1 MSEVKICGLRDED
14 SLQAAIDG
22 GTKYIGLN
30 FVGSSPRYIAPSHAA
45 LLIKQF
51 RVYAQFVAL
60 FADESIKKIAAVIEE
75 IQPDMIQ
82 LHGSETPEQ
91 VAFIRSQF
99 GLPVIKAMA
108 LKTASDLE
116 DLPPYMAVA
125 DMLLLDAPHG
135 GSGESFDWNL
145 LQGFACPI
153 PWGLAGGLTAENVG
167 IAISMLHPDFVDV
180 ASGVE
185 EVRGVKSPAKIKA
198 FLEAV
203 KAA

>member
-1 MSEVKICGLRDED
+1 MTQVKICGLREED

-22 GTKYIGLN
+22 GATYIGLN
-30 FVGSSPRYIAPSHAA
+30 FIGASPRYIPPAHAA
-45 LLIKQF
+45 VLLDQF
-51 RVYAQFVAL
+51 RVHAQFVAL
-60 FADESIKKIAAVIEE
+60 FADESIKKIAAVIDEVK
-75 IQPDMIQ
+75 PDLIQ

-91 VAFIRSQF
+91 VAFIRTQF
-99 GLPVIKAMA
+99 GLPVIKALA
-108 LKTASDLE
+108 LKNAADLE
-116 DLPPYMAVA
+116 NLPPYMAVA

-135 GSGESFDWNL
+135 GSGESFDWTL
-145 LQGFACPI
+145 LQGFASPI

-167 IAISMLHPDFVDV
+167 VAISMLHPDFVDV

-203 KAA
+203 NAA